1 MGKRH
6 QNTERFV
13 GVARLFDA
21 VQLKSFFLNYLYFI
35 VAIEILIF
43 LVSFVG
49 NMGPEKGTFPWK
61 LFFYAAFIIPVACTF
76 LLGIFILAFNKFFFG
91 INPAD
96 EEIGGSPMDEEE
108 PKNHFLKLSAYLTNM
123 RQVPFLPILFLIVTG
138 SMLLYKMDDIFLFII
153 NAGEKALSYILIGAA
168 VLLGIAILLWL
179 LWLLVNYRL
188 NRQQMQYE
196 YKYKNDVMDK
206 LGLLILDDN
215 TVIDRKGKII
225 SQPESLVYEGEE
237 TGKGTLKILP
247 PSN

>member
-49 NMGPEKGTFPWK
+49 NMGPEKGAFPWK
-61 LFFYAAFIIPVACTF
+61 LYFYASFIIPVGCTF

-96 EEIGGSPMDEEE
+96 EEVGGSAPDEEDS
-108 PKNHFLKLSAYLTNM
+108 KSHFLKLSAYLTNM

-138 SMLLYKMDDIFLFII
+138 SMLLYKMDDILLFII

-179 LWLLVNYRL
+179 LWLFVNYRL
-188 NRQQMQYE
+188 NRQHMQYE
-196 YKYKNDVMDK
+196 YKYKNDVMEK

-215 TVIDRKGKII
+215 TVIDKKGKII
-225 SQPESLVYEGEE
+225 SQPETLVYEGQE
-237 TGKGTLKILP
+237 TGKGNLKILP
-247 PSN
+247 PSK